1 MKFKRTIQGGEQMRN
16 ILEAQDL
23 NKTYRI
29 SKENHLNVLVDVNIQ
44 IAESEFVAVMGPSGS
59 GKSTLLYNISG
70 MDRPTSG
77 RLTFKGENVGELSES
92 EMAELRLR
100 DMGFIFQN
108 MYLLSNLNIRSEE
121 HTSELQSRFDLVC
134 RL

>member
-1 MKFKRTIQGGEQMRN
+1 EAPGTYDVDINHKWKMKFKRTIQGGEKMRK
-16 ILEAQDL
+16 ILEPEDL

-100 DMGFIFQN
+100 DMG
-108 MYLLSNLNIRSEE
+108 
-121 HTSELQSRFDLVC
+121 
-134 RL
+134 